1 MHNYVYIM
9 NLYTSQHKYYT
20 CIHFQNNMEQK
31 SISSMWAS
39 KEIVLQVEHAYPQ
52 NIIKYNYYEVKLY
65 IIIIIG
71 CGSEYTEHDKV

>member
-1 MHNYVYIM
+1 
-9 NLYTSQHKYYT
+9 
-20 CIHFQNNMEQK
+20 MEQK
-31 SISSMWAS
+31 SISSIWAS

-71 CGSEYTEHDKV
+71 CGSDYIHLLAEHDKVCTRVAHSNLQV